1 MRLNGFNI
9 ESASLEIQNLQ
20 SFSRNQLKQWQNSRK
35 WEIVRFHYKNNPLYK
50 NLVSNT
56 LPNKWEDLPIML
68 KSTYQNE
75 LGKLLSKGFSK
86 RNTYIANTS
95 GSTGNPFFYAK
106 DKEAHSMTWALI
118 LNRYKQYNIDLS
130 SKQARFYGIP
140 LERSS
145 KIKEDLKDLILSRTR
160 FSIFD
165 LSEDVLLKFIEI
177 FQKNSFAYLYGYTNS
192 IALFARYLMK
202 NKIVLKD
209 ICPSLNLCIATSETL
224 TTEDKKNM
232 SNGFGVRIINEYG
245 VSEAGG
251 IVAFEDAQN
260 NWNLSME
267 TQFIEIV
274 DSNNNPV
281 EIGEEGSLLITD
293 LHNKAMPFIR
303 YKVGDEGKLKNLQGN
318 LILGELSG
326 RTNDLIRLPNGKT
339 SPGITFYYISRSI
352 LESSGIL
359 KEFIIRQTKLDTFIF
374 DIVSDRPLNKNEIM
388 NIKENMIKYLQ
399 PKLIL
404 KINRVKEIK
413 RSQSGKLKHFFS
425 ELNV

>member
-9 ESASLEIQNLQ
+9 KSASLEIQYLQ
-20 SFSRNQLKQWQNSRK
+20 SFSRNQLKEWQNKKK
-35 WEIVRFHYKNNPLYK
+35 WDILRFHYNNNPLYRS
-50 NLVSNT
+50 LVSNP

-75 LGKLLSKGFSK
+75 LGQLLSKGFSK
-86 RNTYIANTS
+86 KNTFIANTS

-106 DKEAHSMTWALI
+106 DKEAHSMTWALA
-118 LNRYKQYNIDLS
+118 LNRYKQHNIDLS
-130 SKQARFYGIP
+130 SKQARFYGVP

-165 LSEDVLLKFIEI
+165 LSENMLSKFIKD
-177 FQKNSFAYLYGYTNS
+177 FQKNSFTYLYGYTNS
-192 IALFARYLMK
+192 MVLFARYLVK
-202 NKIVLKD
+202 NKIVLKK
-209 ICPSLNLCIATSETL
+209 ICPSLTLCIATSENL
-224 TTEDKKNM
+224 TKEDKRIM

-251 IVAFEDAQN
+251 IVAFEDVQN
-260 NWNLSME
+260 NWNLSIE

-274 DSNNNPV
+274 DQNNNPV
-281 EIGEEGSLLITD
+281 EIGERGNILLTD

-303 YKVGDEGKLKNLQGN
+303 YKVGDEGKLKNIQGN
-318 LILGELSG
+318 LILEELSG

-339 SPGITFYYISRSI
+339 SPGLTFYYISRSI
-352 LESSGIL
+352 LESSGVL
-359 KEFIIRQTKLDTFIF
+359 KEFIIRQTKLNTFIF
-374 DIVSDRPLNKNEIM
+374 DIVSDRPLNKSEIM
-388 NIKENMIKYLQ
+388 DIKENMNIYLQ
-399 PKLIL
+399 PKLNL

-413 RSQSGKLKHFFS
+413 RSKSGKLKHFFS